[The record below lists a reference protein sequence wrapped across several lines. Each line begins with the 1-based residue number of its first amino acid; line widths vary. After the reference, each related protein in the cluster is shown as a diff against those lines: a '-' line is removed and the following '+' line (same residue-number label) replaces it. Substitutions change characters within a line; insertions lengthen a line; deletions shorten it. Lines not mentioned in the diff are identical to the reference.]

1 MGKEDSYC
9 DLAFTDHSRASHDPV
24 YHCGDCCRDRKKK
37 KNQPVF
43 FFVSSST
50 VLSFAQVCAG
60 MLLLFL
66 LAMGKG
72 S

>member
-24 YHCGDCCRDRKKK
+24 YHCGDCCRDRKNK
-37 KNQPVF
+37 KNNLF